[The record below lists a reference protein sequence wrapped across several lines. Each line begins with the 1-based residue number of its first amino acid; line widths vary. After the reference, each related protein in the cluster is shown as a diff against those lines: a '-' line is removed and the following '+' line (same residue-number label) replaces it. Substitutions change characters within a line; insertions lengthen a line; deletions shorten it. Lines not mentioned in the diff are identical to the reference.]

1 MPSDPI
7 QQPTPWDGRPVE
19 PKRDG
24 WHWLQVRHGV
34 SQPTPRLWWSNIDR
48 WELSDGTLMT
58 AWECAERWRY
68 IRQCLLPGEGSECDL
83 ERIEYMNRVGR
94 VTEHLGLPM
103 DATASRIIE
112 EIRDL
117 VDAEREACASLSVH
131 VKVPEGAESW
141 TPLEAWEEALL
152 AADEAWR
159 EAIRAREAL
168 TP

>member
-1 MPSDPI
+1 MAD
-7 QQPTPWDGRPVE
+7 QQLTPWDGRPVE
-19 PKRDG
+19 PKQDG
-24 WHWLQVRHGV
+24 WHWLQVRHGI

-68 IRQCLLPGEGSECDL
+68 IGRCLLPGEGSECDL
-83 ERIEYMNRVGR
+83 ERIEYMNRLGR

-103 DATASRIIE
+103 DATAGRIIE
-112 EIRDL
+112 EIRGR
-117 VDAEREACASLSVH
+117 VDAEREACASLSVQ
-131 VKVPEGAESW
+131 VTVPDGAEGW

-159 EAIRAREAL
+159 EAIRARKASSE
-168 TP
+168 